1 MSASAQKPGASEI
14 EAFLLESFP
23 HDKQYRIEELTPELT
38 RLRWPIDARDLRPGA
53 TVSGPVI
60 MAIADSAA
68 WVLVMHNLG
77 FDAAPSVTSN
87 LSMSFLSRP
96 RATDLLATARLL
108 KLGKRLSVT
117 EVRIFSEG
125 SEQPVAHATVTYAV
139 VRQSELAARQ

>member
-1 MSASAQKPGASEI
+1 VTTAKKPGASEI

-23 HDKQYRIEELTPELT
+23 HDKQCRVEELTGELV
-38 RLRWPIDARDLRPGA
+38 RLRWPVDARDLRPGA

-68 WVLVMHNLG
+68 WVLIMHNLG

-96 RATDLLATARLL
+96 AATDLLATGRLL

-117 EVRIFSEG
+117 EVRLYSEG
-125 SEQPVAHATVTYAV
+125 REQLVAHATVTYAIV
-139 VRQSELAARQ
+139 HASGG